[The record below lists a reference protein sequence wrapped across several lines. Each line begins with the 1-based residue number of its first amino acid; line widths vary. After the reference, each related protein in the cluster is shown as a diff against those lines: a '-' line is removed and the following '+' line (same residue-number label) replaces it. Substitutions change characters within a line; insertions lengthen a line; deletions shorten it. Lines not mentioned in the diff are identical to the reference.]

1 MLSLDVEH
9 PSSSSGSSY
18 LDYMSDSSMAN
29 EVFSEDGLYD
39 DADDEWQKFV
49 EREQRHQ
56 PKHKEPR

>member
-29 EVFSEDGLYD
+29 EVFSQDDLYD
-39 DADDEWQKFV
+39 SADDEW
-49 EREQRHQ
+49 
-56 PKHKEPR
+56 